1 LLRCILSLLALS
13 DRFAAWL
20 ETVAFG
26 SKADMR
32 RCPASIAS
40 VAFDP
45 SLHLAADFAVMHN
58 AAFPTAM

>member
-1 LLRCILSLLALS
+1 LALS

-32 RCPASIAS
+32 RCPGSIAS